1 MVAKIATDSPILPTR
16 PTEAQMSIYVDN
28 IITIWQQATEDQIVR
43 GRAWYRVAHDLAE
56 LISGGDVI
64 MGAGVLAALS
74 PQTEW
79 SQNVKR
85 AAQAFTDGKP
95 SRHLG
100 DALRKAQR
108 IMNGEDPLAVLPRD
122 SKTWSF
128 YRCIV
133 DPDDLEAV
141 VIDRHAH
148 DVAAGEPYGERNRGL
163 SAKRRYAAIAEA
175 YRRAAVALGESPSTV
190 QAVTWTVWREITDR
204 WSTAVAPVTL
214 AA

>member
-1 MVAKIATDSPILPTR
+1 
-16 PTEAQMSIYVDN
+16 MSIYVGN
-28 IITIWQQATEDQIVR
+28 IINIWNQATEDQIVR
-43 GRAWYRVAHDLAE
+43 GRAWYRTAHDLAE

-79 SQNVKR
+79 SQNVRR
-85 AAQAFTDGKP
+85 AADAFTDGRP

-108 IMNGEDPLAVLPRD
+108 IMNGEDPLLVLPRD

-133 DPDDLEAV
+133 DPNDHDAV

-148 DVAAGEPYGERNRGL
+148 DVAAGDTYGSRDRGL
-163 SAKRRYAAIAEA
+163 SNRSRYASVALA
-175 YRRAAVALGESPSTV
+175 YARAASILGESPSTV
-190 QAVTWTVWREITDR
+190 QAVTWTVWREITER
-204 WSTAVAPVTL
+204 WSVATADPVA
-214 AA
+214 A